1 MEEFQT
7 SNLTYCRGR
16 FPADVPVCPDI
27 TGQLGV
33 VRGQNSAV
41 QLGRGGGK
49 IAKWVW
55 AKGDIYPF
63 NEGGGGRGKRFRT
76 NYRQPELTISQQ
88 HFPSKDTFCFFANL
102 PASKNSPE
110 EQIF

>member
-1 MEEFQT
+1 MYLF
-7 SNLTYCRGR
+7 LTPSKTDGRVPNQQPDLLGR

-33 VRGQNSAV
+33 VRGQNSSV
-41 QLGRGGGK
+41 GGGGGK

-76 NYRQPELTISQQ
+76 NNT
-88 HFPSKDTFCFFANL
+88 
-102 PASKNSPE
+102 
-110 EQIF
+110 